1 MRAKRAS
8 QLQGEPRGPRAAMG
22 VRGASEARSAAKP
35 REHWTGP
42 PEVMEGPGADG
53 PFRAGAGSAVVVRM
67 LGGDRAGV
75 VPYTH
80 VVHAVKTE
88 RKLWSS
94 AWQLPLCVARSH
106 TTGLCAPPMGRVGR
120 TFGWGAAVG
129 PGSWCSTHAPRAW
142 TTTSPRSR
150 GPSPAC
156 SRSRCS
162 RPCRPRPPG
171 RRWACRSR
179 RRPGRRCAAR
189 RPRRWRERGW

>member
-1 MRAKRAS
+1 PSAAGGEARGTGAGAGEVRVVCRARLRRARHDPMRPKGAS
-8 QLQGEPRGPRAAMG
+8 QLQVEPRAPRAATG

-106 TTGLCAPPMGRVGR
+106 TTG
-120 TFGWGAAVG
+120 
-129 PGSWCSTHAPRAW
+129 
-142 TTTSPRSR
+142 
-150 GPSPAC
+150 
-156 SRSRCS
+156 
-162 RPCRPRPPG
+162 
-171 RRWACRSR
+171 
-179 RRPGRRCAAR
+179 
-189 RPRRWRERGW
+189 

>member
-1 MRAKRAS
+1 ERVVCRSGARCPGGGGARRGEAGRALGGPRGFAGGGFCRARHDPMRAKRAS
-8 QLQGEPRGPRAAMG
+8 QLQGEPRGPRAATG

-129 PGSWCSTHAPRAW
+129 PGSWCSTHAPR
-142 TTTSPRSR
+142 
-150 GPSPAC
+150 
-156 SRSRCS
+156 
-162 RPCRPRPPG
+162 
-171 RRWACRSR
+171 
-179 RRPGRRCAAR
+179 
-189 RPRRWRERGW
+189 